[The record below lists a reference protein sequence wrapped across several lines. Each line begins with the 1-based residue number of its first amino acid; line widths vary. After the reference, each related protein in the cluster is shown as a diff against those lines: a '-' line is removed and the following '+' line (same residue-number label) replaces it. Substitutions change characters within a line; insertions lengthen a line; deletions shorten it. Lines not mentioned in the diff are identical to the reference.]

1 MIILDTSALLSLCRS
16 DDPQHNAVADV
27 IASDEIR
34 IVSPFVV
41 AELDYI
47 ILSRF
52 GVRVE
57 LAVLSRLSSGQFELP
72 TMTAGDLITCERLLR
87 RFAEHPLG
95 VTDAS
100 LVILA
105 DRYGTDRICT
115 LDRRHFSIL
124 RTLDGQPFTLLP

>member
-1 MIILDTSALLSLCRS
+1 MIIVDTSALLALCRS
-16 DDPQHNAVADV
+16 DDPRHPEVAEV
-27 IASDEIR
+27 VAADEVR
-34 IVSPFVV
+34 VVSPFVA
-41 AELDYI
+41 AELDYL

-57 LAVLSRLSSGQFELP
+57 LAVLSGLSSGAFELP
-72 TMTAGDLITCERLLR
+72 TLTAGDLVTCQRVLMQYSDHEI
-87 RFAEHPLG
+87 G

-100 LVILA
+100 LVVLA

-124 RTLDGQPFTLLP
+124 RTLDGGPFTLLP